1 MLHVAF
7 NSIIQENVSILI
19 YNGNGVLVR
28 NYTRFAVAGGNGW
41 DLDLSTLPPGIYS
54 VVISSPN
61 QLANA
66 IFFKQ

>member
-1 MLHVAF
+1 
-7 NSIIQENVSILI
+7 
-19 YNGNGVLVR
+19 VLVR